1 MSSPAEAQA
10 PPAAGDAPPPTP
22 VAVGDWPVEDDFLLR
37 ESVEAGAA
45 LGAIARGILPFSK
58 PYTREDITRRWR
70 CVRSRALHPHPP
82 TEPASLAPTRPQA
95 SFAPPDLVPA
105 RAFPS
110 CCRLPR
116 APPPVSYS
124 RTRPPLPGR

>member
-1 MSSPAEAQA
+1 MSPPAEAQA

-45 LGAIARGILPFSK
+45 LGAVARGILPFSK

-70 CVRSRALHPHPP
+70 CVRARARHPRPP
-82 TEPASLAPTRPQA
+82 TDPRPSRPPVPQLRSPHQI
-95 SFAPPDLVPA
+95 SF
-105 RAFPS
+105 R
-110 CCRLPR
+110 R
-116 APPPVSYS
+116 APFRRAVVSPAPRHLS
-124 RTRPPLPGR
+124 RTADSPPPLGR